1 MAPLDL
7 APVALLAVDAVRT
20 DATAAGLS
28 IAIEDDGTGLPVL
41 ADAVRIEQVVM
52 NLLSNAIKFT
62 PSGGTITV
70 RMAREG
76 AEARIDVIDSG
87 QGIAPSFLPHVFQMF
102 SQPGSVTTRAKGG
115 LGIGLALVREIMSLH
130 GGRVEAASI
139 GPNKGACF
147 SIWLPLLAQAPAAS
161 PPAPAAQQDISGVRV
176 LLVDDVEDAVTVCQ
190 MLLEMQGA
198 QVCTATSARAA
209 LDLMQ
214 QQQVDVLVSDISMP
228 EMDGY
233 QLLRAAH
240 ALPQYAHLP
249 AIAVSGLAREQDI
262 AAARAAGFSAHIGK
276 PMSVDR
282 LVEIICDLLPRR
294 SR

>member
-1 MAPLDL
+1 
-7 APVALLAVDAVRT
+7 VA
-20 DATAAGLS
+20 AAGLS
-28 IAIEDDGTGLPVL
+28 IGIEGDGTALPVL

-62 PSGGTITV
+62 PSGGAIAV

-76 AEARIDVIDSG
+76 AEARIDVCDSG
-87 QGIAPSFLPHVFQMF
+87 QGIAPTFLPHVFEMF

-115 LGIGLALVREIMSLH
+115 LGIGLALVREIMGLH
-130 GGRVEAASI
+130 GGRVEAAST
-139 GPNKGACF
+139 GANKGSCF
-147 SIWLPLLAQAPAAS
+147 SVWLPLLADGPLREHTTPAG
-161 PPAPAAQQDISGVRV
+161 QRDISGVRI

-198 QVCTATSARAA
+198 QVWTATSAREA
-209 LDLMQ
+209 LEFMEHEPI
-214 QQQVDVLVSDISMP
+214 DVLVSDISMP

-233 QLLRAAH
+233 QLLQAVH
-240 ALPQYAHLP
+240 EMPQYAHLP
-249 AIAVSGLAREQDI
+249 AVAVSGLAREQDI
-262 AAARAAGFSAHIGK
+262 AAARAAGFSAHISK

-294 SR
+294 GDA